1 MSHEIDL
8 DKYKI
13 RTDLLIDTIETSK
26 EELKLPISKKKLNDI
41 TITIVDVDLKQE
53 KTIGK
58 KAGRYITIEFTDVT
72 DHNNKEKLINVF
84 KKELKNFLNYLKISE
99 DSTCLVI
106 GLGNDLST
114 PDALGPNVI
123 KDIIV
128 TKHLYELG
136 EVETGFRE
144 VSALSPGVMGNTGI
158 ETGDIIEAL
167 VNKIKPNFL
176 IVIDALA
183 SQSITRLNKTIQM
196 SNSGINPGSGVGNKR
211 KEISKDKLGVPVIAI
226 GIPTVVDATTI
237 VNETINYLYKQ
248 VSYYKKNLD
257 DLKNKLI
264 KPSSINYMK
273 QNNNEL
279 DKKEKINLL
288 GLLGELT
295 EEERKKLIYEVLSP
309 IGYNLMVTPKEID
322 FLIIKLSEVI
332 ARGIN
337 GALHK
342 KVS

>member
-53 KTIGK
+53 KTISK

-211 KEISKDKLGVPVIAI
+211 KEISKDKLGIPVIAI